1 MNRDTDKAHDPGTG
15 PAADPQLPPPGLLTG
30 LPIWLRWA
38 ILIAVTALLT
48 AGFELARLPAAL
60 LIGAMAGGI
69 ACALGGARMSVP
81 SVPFIGAQAVI
92 ACLVARAIDAEIVST
107 FAERWPL
114 LFGVVLVIVLA
125 TSIMGYLMA
134 RSGVL
139 PGTTAIWGTSA
150 GAASAMVIMSGEHG
164 GDPRLVAFM
173 QYLRVI
179 AVAMT
184 ASVIAAYGFGADAH
198 PQQMVWFPPV
208 DWQALAIMLGV
219 AIASAIAGR
228 YVPIPSGSLLL
239 PTIVT
244 AVLHAAGWLTIELPG
259 WLLAIA
265 YALVGWRVG
274 LAFTRRIL
282 MHAFGAL
289 PQIAGSI
296 LVLIVFC
303 AGLGWLVH
311 LALGVDPLSAYLAT
325 SPGGLD
331 AVAIIAASTPVD
343 VQFVMALQTMRLIV
357 IMLLGPWIARFV
369 AGRLTGPGGKT

>member
-1 MNRDTDKAHDPGTG
+1 
-15 PAADPQLPPPGLLTG
+15 
-30 LPIWLRWA
+30 
-38 ILIAVTALLT
+38 
-48 AGFELARLPAAL
+48 
-60 LIGAMAGGI
+60 
-69 ACALGGARMSVP
+69 
-81 SVPFIGAQAVI
+81 
-92 ACLVARAIDAEIVST
+92 
-107 FAERWPL
+107 
-114 LFGVVLVIVLA
+114 
-125 TSIMGYLMA
+125 
-134 RSGVL
+134 
-139 PGTTAIWGTSA
+139 
-150 GAASAMVIMSGEHG
+150 
-164 GDPRLVAFM
+164 M

-184 ASVIAAYGFGADAH
+184 ASIVAAYGFGADAP

-208 DWQALAIMLGV
+208 DWQALAIMLAV
-219 AIASAIAGR
+219 ASASAAAGR
-228 YVPIPSGSLLL
+228 FVPIPSGTLLL

-265 YALVGWRVG
+265 YALVGWRIG

-282 MHAFGAL
+282 MHAFSAL

-343 VQFVMALQTMRLIV
+343 VQFVMALQTLRLFV

-369 AGRLTGPGGKT
+369 ASLVAGGNGKT